1 MEGPVAGP
9 GSSAQGVGA
18 SSASADDPSQP
29 LAAHGLAPADS
40 ASHWPASQE
49 FDLLTRRLRE
59 SEERYRMFVEHAVDA
74 IWCIET
80 PVPIDLTLADEEQ
93 ARRWRRFGRVA
104 ECNDAFARRVGAA
117 SAAEVRGWPLRRLH
131 GYWASAPGDAFDR
144 LAESRYSPQDRA
156 VLEALPDG
164 RQRHLRV
171 SLFGVLGPDA
181 VQRVWIVEH
190 DITRQVLE
198 DKELRESRDLYEAVI
213 RTALDG
219 ICVLDDRLHILD
231 CNAAL
236 EQLLGGPRH
245 RILGLDARELVVL
258 TSSETL
264 DGYIDALRITRGWRG
279 RGRLQCLDGVL
290 RDVELSVRH
299 TPTSGGRFYCFA
311 QDVTQEVATREAE
324 RRREDQLAHISRLST
339 LGEMVSGIAHE
350 LNQPLAAIV
359 NYATGV
365 ARRLRGRG
373 ESDEE
378 LLRAIDQVANQAQR
392 AGGIIQRMRSFA
404 HKGDGG
410 VVRCSLNKIVEE
422 TVGFLGLAGPGRRM
436 QVQLALDAEPDA
448 VLADPILVQ
457 QVLVN
462 LIRNAEDAME
472 GLHLERSP
480 RIVLRTAAAVEQG
493 FVEVQI
499 EDDGPGL
506 APEDLPR
513 IFTPFFTTK
522 PSGLGLGLSISASIV
537 QSHGGRLWVTSAPAG
552 GACFCF
558 TLPVPFTN
566 LLA

>member
-1 MEGPVAGP
+1 MEGPLEGP
-9 GSSAQGVGA
+9 RTSVRGLGA
-18 SSASADDPSQP
+18 SVAPAVDPSRG
-29 LAAHGLAPADS
+29 LAAHVSGSLGS
-40 ASHWPASQE
+40 NSSE

-59 SEERYRMFVEHAVDA
+59 SDERYRMFVEHAVDA

-80 PVPIDLTLADEEQ
+80 PLPIDLTLSNEEQ

-117 SAAEVRGWPLRRLH
+117 SSAEVRGWPLPRLH
-131 GYWASAPGDAFDR
+131 GHWASDPGDTFER

-156 VLEALPDG
+156 VIEALPGD

-171 SLFGVLGPDA
+171 SLFGVLGSDA
-181 VQRVWIVEH
+181 VQRLWVVEQ

-198 DKELRESRDLYEAVI
+198 DRELRESRDLYEAVI

-219 ICVLDDRLHILD
+219 ICVLDETLHILD

-236 EQLLGGPRH
+236 EQLLGGPRN
-245 RILGLDARELVVL
+245 RLLGLDARELVVL
-258 TSSETL
+258 SHADTL
-264 DGYIDALRITRGWRG
+264 DGYIDALRLARGWRG
-279 RGRLQCLDGVL
+279 RVRLQCLDGLV

-299 TPTSGGRFYCFA
+299 TATSGGRFYCFA
-311 QDVTQEVATREAE
+311 QDVTQEVAAREAE
-324 RRREDQLAHISRLST
+324 RRREAQLAHISRLST
-339 LGEMVSGIAHE
+339 LGEMASGMAHE

-378 LLRAIDQVANQAQR
+378 LLRAIDQVANQARR

-410 VVRCSLNKIVEE
+410 VVRCSLNQIVEE
-422 TVGFLGLAGPGRRM
+422 TVGFLGLGGPVTRM
-436 QVQLALDAEPDA
+436 RVQLELDAEPDE
-448 VLADPILVQ
+448 VLADPIQVQ

-472 GLHLERSP
+472 GNSGKQSQ
-480 RIVLRTAAAVEQG
+480 RIVLRTTPAADQG
-493 FVEVQI
+493 FVEVQV
-499 EDDGPGL
+499 EDEGPGL

-513 IFTPFFTTK
+513 IIAPFFTTK
-522 PSGLGLGLSISASIV
+522 PSGLGLGLSISSSIV
-537 QSHGGRLWVTSAPAG
+537 QSHGGRLWVTKAPDG
-552 GACFCF
+552 GACLHF
-558 TLPVPFTN
+558 TLPVPFTGSH
-566 LLA
+566 A

>member
-1 MEGPVAGP
+1 VR
-9 GSSAQGVGA
+9 
-18 SSASADDPSQP
+18 
-29 LAAHGLAPADS
+29 GLAPEGAEAHRS
-40 ASHWPASQE
+40 GSHE

-80 PVPIDLTLADEEQ
+80 PLPIDLTLENEEQ

-104 ECNDAFARRVGAA
+104 ECNDAFARRVGAVSA
-117 SAAEVRGWPLRRLH
+117 SEVRGWPLRRLH
-131 GYWASAPGDAFDR
+131 GHWASAPGDAFER

-156 VLEALPDG
+156 VIEALPGD

-171 SLFGVLGPDA
+171 SLFGVLGSDA
-181 VQRVWIVEH
+181 VQRIWVIEQ

-219 ICVLDDRLHILD
+219 ICVLDDKLQILD

-236 EQLLGGPRH
+236 EQLLGGSR
-245 RILGLDARELVVL
+245 RQLLGFDARALVVL
-258 TSSETL
+258 GPSQTL
-264 DGYIDALRITRGWRG
+264 DGYAGALRLARGWRG
-279 RGRLQCLDGVL
+279 RVRLHCLDGVQ
-290 RDVELSVRH
+290 RDVELSVKH
-299 TPTSGGRFYCFA
+299 TTASGGRFYCFA
-311 QDVTQEVATREAE
+311 QDVTQEVAAREAE
-324 RRREDQLAHISRLST
+324 RRREAQLAHISRLST
-339 LGEMVSGIAHE
+339 LGEMASGIAHE

-373 ESDEE
+373 EADDE
-378 LLRAIDQVANQAQR
+378 LLRAIDEVANQARR

-410 VVRCSLNKIVEE
+410 VVRCSLNTIVEE

-436 QVQLALDAEPDA
+436 QVQLALDVEPDA
-448 VLADPILVQ
+448 VLADPIQVQ

-472 GLHLERSP
+472 GLPEERAP
-480 RIVLRTAAAVEQG
+480 GIVLRTTAAVEHG
-493 FVEVQI
+493 FVEVQV
-499 EDDGPGL
+499 EDEGPGV
-506 APEDLPR
+506 APDDLPR

-537 QSHGGRLWVTSAPAG
+537 QSHGGRLWVTSTPGG
-552 GACFCF
+552 GACFRF
-558 TLPVPFTN
+558 TLPVPFAN
-566 LLA
+566 PPA